1 MKILVCRFSSIG
13 DIVLTTPILRCFA
26 TQKNAEVHF
35 LTKKKYACIIK
46 NNPHVSKLFLF
57 EDNFF
62 TLIKLLQQEKYDYV
76 IDLHK
81 NIRTFFIKL
90 LLRAKSFSY
99 HKANIEKFLYV
110 YFKLDKLPKE
120 HLVERYF
127 NSISCLGVKNDNKG
141 LDYFIGNSFVDIV
154 QNFGIKKGYVAIC
167 IGGQHRT
174 KKLPHEKIVTLC
186 LSLKNKK
193 IILLGGE
200 EDSVTGQYVQQK
212 TGVINACGLLSLNE
226 SASVIKQADYII
238 THDTGLMHI
247 AAAFNKKIISVWGN
261 TTPSFGMPPYY
272 AHKESFIVENK
283 NLSCRPCSKIGFNSC
298 PQKHFKCMQEINVNN
313 IADLIK

>member
-13 DIVLTTPILRCFA
+13 DIVLTSPILRCLA
-26 TQKNAEVHF
+26 TQTNAEIHF

-57 EDNFF
+57 ENNFCA
-62 TLIKLLQQEKYDYV
+62 LIKLLRQEKYDYV
-76 IDLHK
+76 VDLHK
-81 NIRTFFIKL
+81 NLRTFFIKL
-90 LLRAKSFSY
+90 LLRGKSFSY
-99 HKANIEKFLYV
+99 YKANIEKFLYV
-110 YFKLDKLPKE
+110 NFKLDKLPKE

-127 NSISCLGVKNDNKG
+127 SSISSLGIKNDNKG
-141 LDYFIGNSFVDIV
+141 LDYFIGESLVDV
-154 QNFGIKKGYVAIC
+154 FQKFGIKKGYVAVC

-174 KKLPHEKIVTLC
+174 KKLPSEKIVALC

-193 IILLGGE
+193 IILLGGG
-200 EDSVTGQYVQQK
+200 EDAIIGKHIQQK
-212 TGVINACGLLSLNE
+212 TGAINACGLLSLNE

-247 AAAFNKKIISVWGN
+247 AAAFNKKTISVWGN
-261 TTPSFGMPPYY
+261 TTPKFGMSPYY
-272 AHKESFIVENK
+272 AHKESFIIENK

-298 PQKHFKCMQEINVNN
+298 PQKHFKCMEEI
-313 IADLIK
+313 ILIILQG